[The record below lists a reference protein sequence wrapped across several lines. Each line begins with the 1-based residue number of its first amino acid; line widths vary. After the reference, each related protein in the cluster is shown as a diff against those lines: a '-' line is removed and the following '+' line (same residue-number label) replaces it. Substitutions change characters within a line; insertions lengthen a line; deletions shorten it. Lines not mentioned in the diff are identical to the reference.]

1 MRRRTGAA
9 EDSGMKSIKA
19 LIGIVVVV
27 VAVYV
32 AWNMIPPYF
41 SNYKLQ
47 DVIATEARANSYSTK
62 SEDQIRE
69 VVVQKA
75 KMVDVALTPEQIMV
89 TRTGQSVSIEVNYTV
104 HLDFPIHPVDLKFH
118 EVSKNNSY

>member
-1 MRRRTGAA
+1 
-9 EDSGMKSIKA
+9 MKSVKA
-19 LIGIVVVV
+19 LIGLVVVV

-32 AWNMIPPYF
+32 AWNMLPPYF
-41 SNYKLQ
+41 NNYKLQ
-47 DVIATEARANSYSTK
+47 DVIATQARTDTYSNR

-69 VVVQKA
+69 IVVQKA
-75 KMVDVALTPEQIMV
+75 KNIDVALTPDQITV
-89 TRTGQSVSIEVNYTV
+89 TRTGQAVSIEVNYFV